1 MGSNIAV
8 MEGGTVL
15 DMLTDIDNGNLVLD
29 LEEISKMV
37 VQASM
42 ETMKKGSITL
52 KIDFDPDP
60 KSEAIRISASLKHVA
75 PVKPRKA
82 RLYFANEDGTITRS
96 NPRQHDMFVE
106 RVDPRTG
113 VVHSGND

>member
-15 DMLTDIDNGNLVLD
+15 DLLTDIDNGNLVLD
-29 LEEISKMV
+29 LEEVCKQVS
-37 VQASM
+37 QASM

-60 KSEAIRISASLKHVA
+60 KSEAIRISASLKHA
-75 PVKPRKA
+75 IPVKPRKA
-82 RLYFANEDGTITRS
+82 KLFFVEADGTLTRS